1 MTKVIKVNCWHCGK
15 KFDMPL
21 DNYYAGELFCSEK
34 CRIDDLKREMR
45 LKKGNHD
52 KKAQAETE

>member
-1 MTKVIKVNCWHCGK
+1 MMLEERVKMIKVNCWHCGK

-21 DNYYAGELFCSEK
+21 DNYFAGELFCSEE

-45 LKKGNHD
+45 LKKGES
-52 KKAQAETE
+52 K